1 MVDHGDAT
9 GILLPNTMT
18 TGAPT
23 WPISFLRSSG
33 QRLGW
38 SIVSVRSGEI
48 DFLRSVPYNKR
59 HQPSSAPVPPN
70 QPAPIREG

>member
-1 MVDHGDAT
+1 MVDHGAAT
-9 GILLPNTMT
+9 GFLRPYTT
-18 TGAPT
+18 STGAPT
-23 WPISFLRSSG
+23 WPISFLRSSA

-70 QPAPIREG
+70 QPNPFREG